1 MADRRFLHAVA
12 VYFGLADETADVRRA
27 RLEGPDPPLLP
38 LLLLWS
44 LVAGALVGAI
54 YGLLFTS
61 VVRGVLFGLVLGAG
75 LFGVRLYER
84 WRTDQ
89 DRRADEPG
97 D

>member
-27 RLEGPDPPLLP
+27 RLEGPDPPLVP
-38 LLLLWS
+38 LLLWS
-44 LVAGALVGAI
+44 LVSGALVGAI
-54 YGLLFTS
+54 YRLLFTS
-61 VVRGVLFGLVLGAG
+61 VVRGVLCGLVLGAG